1 MIRAEVTSG
10 ELHVDED
17 ANVVVRLCNDGPKVC
32 TNIHFALR
40 LPAQIPA
47 LVGNK
52 EFSVP
57 QLDAGTEW
65 TTTVKVRPLR
75 AGSWAATSSNFSF
88 RDEFGDGHR
97 VSDFRAVLEVAA
109 PVESFPVL
117 PPKFEIELS
126 TVRVVCGA
134 WDSIKGEIVNTG
146 GAAITWGRL
155 ALEGPFSLD
164 PRGIDVSL
172 GYLPPGEREPFEFDI
187 LAKEPGL
194 AVPVHL
200 TAVCAGG
207 PGGRVERKVRR
218 TITVGH
224 LGEENPG
231 VVEILYLTAN
241 PTDTERI
248 HLDRELRDVR
258 DEFRMSKHRERFVL
272 HERGAL
278 RVPDLTRA
286 LLDFSPRIVHLSG
299 HGTDDGRFL
308 AEAPGGESRTLSV
321 PGLAALFEEVSDTVE
336 CVIVN
341 ACHSARLA
349 EALAEHIRYV
359 IGMRSWLGDQSATDF
374 SVGFY
379 QALAAGL
386 AIEPAFGRGRAAMA
400 LGDERAHGRHVP
412 VLFRGPL

>member
-1 MIRAEVTSG
+1 MIRAEVTSNG
-10 ELHVDED
+10 LHVDEE
-17 ANVVVRLCNDGPKVC
+17 ANVVVHLRNDGPKPC

-47 LVGNK
+47 LWGNK
-52 EFSVP
+52 EFAVP
-57 QLDAGTEW
+57 WLDAGTEW

-75 AGSWAATSSNFSF
+75 PGSWVATSTNFSF
-88 RDEFGDGHR
+88 RDEVGDGHR
-97 VSDFRAVLEVAA
+97 VTDFRAVLEVAA
-109 PVESFPVL
+109 PVEL
-117 PPKFEIELS
+117 PPAQPPRFEIELS
-126 TVRVVCGA
+126 TVRVACGQ
-134 WDSIKGEIVNTG
+134 WDSIKGEVVNTG
-146 GAAITWGRL
+146 ATAITWGRL
-155 ALEGPFSLD
+155 GLEGPFSVD
-164 PRGIDVSL
+164 PKGIAVSL
-172 GYLPPGEREPFEFDI
+172 GFLPSGEREPFEFHV
-187 LAKEPGL
+187 LAKEPGQ

-200 TAVCAGG
+200 TAVCADG

-218 TITVGH
+218 TIAVGH
-224 LGEENPG
+224 LVDESAD

-241 PTDTERI
+241 PTDHERL

-258 DEFRMSKHRERFVL
+258 DELRMSKHRDRFVL

-308 AEAPGGESRTLSV
+308 AEAVGGESRVLSV
-321 PGLAALFEEVSDTVE
+321 QGLAELFKQVSDTVE

-349 EALAEHIRYV
+349 EALAEHISYV

-386 AIEPAFGRGRAAMA
+386 EIEPAFGRGSAAMA
-400 LGDERAHGRHVP
+400 LGDERVHGRHVP
-412 VLFRGPL
+412 VLYRGR